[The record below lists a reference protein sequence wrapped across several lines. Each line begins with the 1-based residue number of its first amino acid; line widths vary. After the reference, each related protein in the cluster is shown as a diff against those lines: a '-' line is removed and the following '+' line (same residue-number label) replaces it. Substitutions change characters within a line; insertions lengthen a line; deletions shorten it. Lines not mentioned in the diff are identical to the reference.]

1 MSAQPIHEHQ
11 PPRIK
16 RTIKSIR
23 AALPLSLHAQFD
35 DELAEAFDAADL
47 ATPAGRERIVHD
59 VAHAYADYER
69 RMLPPTARRIDMHR
83 IRAIVRVALRDI
95 VAACA

>member
-1 MSAQPIHEHQ
+1 MVAVSPAPAISLLPQLRE
-11 PPRIK
+11 
-16 RTIKSIR
+16 R
-23 AALPLSLHAQFD
+23 AFLQAIN
-35 DELAEAFDAADL
+35 AFDAADL

>member
-1 MSAQPIHEHQ
+1 MVAVSPAPAISLLPYLRE
-11 PPRIK
+11 
-16 RTIKSIR
+16 R
-23 AALPLSLHAQFD
+23 AFLEAIN
-35 DELAEAFDAADL
+35 AFDAADL

-59 VAHAYADYER
+59 IARAYAAYQR
-69 RMLPPTARRIDMHR
+69 RMLLPTQRPLDLDR